1 MGTSGNRVGF
11 KVFSINTTVR
21 NPQRNLE
28 FLEHFQKF
36 NGLVFDNKVKM
47 LYLIELVKNGVY
59 KFSNISN
66 TIKEKLDNDIALN
79 EAEIKEAFENN
90 PQATGFSGRVM
101 TQLRALKDQGFLIF
115 SNDKNPTI
123 TMTNL
128 AFELISRK
136 TIITDI
142 YAKIMIGLH
151 SNNPARTSLL
161 NKSRVFLNTIFVI
174 DLLKNEWNKLGRE
187 AKGIL
192 RHEFK
197 SFVLGMKDC
206 DYKQCVSEILSYRKI
221 YGLEENKDY
230 IEDYLFNKQGLERVT
245 YTTLNDYADEVFRKF
260 EMTGLL
266 VARGV
271 AKYTYYDF
279 SSFEYKKIESLLAEY
294 KDYSCKEFDSA
305 GEYVA
310 FLDNIKL
317 PWIESQAVR
326 KAVIKQKAKNLNV
339 TIKDDEFGNLNSLE
353 NKLNQTFYQQALKSK
368 IEVSQIDTLLNELR
382 ILASGAQEKSSL
394 DNIPEPLR
402 LEYLLALIL
411 GKKYGSK
418 NLESNLIYN
427 ENGEPLSYAPAGK
440 ADLLYENFSF
450 EATMIKNRNQQL
462 NSETTSVARH
472 FYESKK
478 QNALEQRAMLIA
490 PYIHWD
496 VALFF
501 KFCAKEFDSK
511 LAPISISSFIT
522 LIEKSATF
530 SEFSANFDRL
540 FVDKLLRDK
549 TDEYVDSVNFV
560 RNLI

>member
-36 NGLVFDNKVKM
+36 NGLVFDSKVKM

-79 EAEIKEAFENN
+79 ETEIKEAFENN

-174 DLLKNEWNKLGRE
+174 DLLKNEWNKLGKE

-279 SSFEYKKIESLLAEY
+279 SNFEYKKIESLLIEY

-310 FLDNIKL
+310 FLDSIKL

-339 TIKDDEFGNLNSLE
+339 AIKDDEFDNLNNLE

-382 ILASGAQEKSSL
+382 ILATATQEKSSL

-511 LAPISISSFIT
+511 LAPISISSFIE

-549 TDEYVDSVNFV
+549 TDAYVDSVNFA
-560 RNLI
+560 R

>member
-36 NGLVFDNKVKM
+36 NGLVFDSKVKM

-79 EAEIKEAFENN
+79 EVEIKEAFENN

-174 DLLKNEWNKLGRE
+174 DLLKNEWNKLGKE

-279 SSFEYKKIESLLAEY
+279 SSFEYKKIESLLIEY

-305 GEYVA
+305 GEYIA
-310 FLDNIKL
+310 FLDSIKL

-326 KAVIKQKAKNLNV
+326 KAVIKQKAKNLNIA
-339 TIKDDEFGNLNSLE
+339 IKDDEFDNLNNLE

-382 ILASGAQEKSSL
+382 ILATATQEKSSL

-522 LIEKSATF
+522 LVEKSATF

-549 TDEYVDSVNFV
+549 TDEYVDSVNFAK
-560 RNLI
+560 

>member
-36 NGLVFDNKVKM
+36 NGLVFDSKVKM

-174 DLLKNEWNKLGRE
+174 DLLKNEWNKLGKE

-230 IEDYLFNKQGLERVT
+230 IEDYLFSKQGLERVT

-279 SSFEYKKIESLLAEY
+279 SSFEYKKIESLLIEY

-310 FLDNIKL
+310 FLDSIKL

-326 KAVIKQKAKNLNV
+326 KAVIKQKAKNLNIA
-339 TIKDDEFGNLNSLE
+339 IKDDEFDNLNNLE

-411 GKKYGSK
+411 GKKYGST

-472 FYESKK
+472 FYEVKK

-511 LAPISISSFIT
+511 LAPISISSFIE

-549 TDEYVDSVNFV
+549 TDAYVDSVNFAK
-560 RNLI
+560 

>member
-36 NGLVFDNKVKM
+36 NGLVFDSKVKM

-174 DLLKNEWNKLGRE
+174 DLLKNEWNKLGKE

-206 DYKQCVSEILSYRKI
+206 DYKQCVSEILSYRKN

-230 IEDYLFNKQGLERVT
+230 IEDYLFSKQGLERVT

-279 SSFEYKKIESLLAEY
+279 SSFEYKKIESLLIEY
-294 KDYSCKEFDSA
+294 KDYSCKEFDNA
-305 GEYVA
+305 GEYIA
-310 FLDNIKL
+310 FLDSIKL

-339 TIKDDEFGNLNSLE
+339 TIKDDEFDNLNNLE

-530 SEFSANFDRL
+530 REFSENFDRL

-549 TDEYVDSVNFV
+549 TDEYVDSVNFAK
-560 RNLI
+560 

>member
-174 DLLKNEWNKLGRE
+174 DLLKNEWNKLGKE

-230 IEDYLFNKQGLERVT
+230 IEDYLFSKQGLERVT

-279 SSFEYKKIESLLAEY
+279 SSFEYKKIESLLIEY
-294 KDYSCKEFDSA
+294 KDYSCKEFDNA

-339 TIKDDEFGNLNSLE
+339 AIKDDEFDNLNNLE

-511 LAPISISSFIT
+511 LAPISISSFIE
-522 LIEKSATF
+522 LVEKSATF

-549 TDEYVDSVNFV
+549 TDEYVDSVNFM

>member
-161 NKSRVFLNTIFVI
+161 NKLRVFLNTIFVI
-174 DLLKNEWNKLGRE
+174 DLLKNEWNKLGKE

-279 SSFEYKKIESLLAEY
+279 SSFEYKKIESLLIEY
-294 KDYSCKEFDSA
+294 KGYSCKEFDSA
-305 GEYVA
+305 GEYIA
-310 FLDNIKL
+310 FLDSIKL

-339 TIKDDEFGNLNSLE
+339 AIKDDEFDNLNNLE

-472 FYESKK
+472 FYEVKK

-511 LAPISISSFIT
+511 LAPISISSFIE
-522 LIEKSATF
+522 LVEKSATF

-549 TDEYVDSVNFV
+549 TDEYVDSVNFAK
-560 RNLI
+560 

>member
-36 NGLVFDNKVKM
+36 NGLVFDSKVKM

-174 DLLKNEWNKLGRE
+174 DLLKNEWNKLGKE

-279 SSFEYKKIESLLAEY
+279 SSFEYKKIESLLIEY
-294 KDYSCKEFDSA
+294 KGYSCKEFDNA
-305 GEYVA
+305 GEYIA
-310 FLDNIKL
+310 FLDSIKL

-339 TIKDDEFGNLNSLE
+339 AIKDDEFDNLNNLE

-411 GKKYGSK
+411 GKKYGST

-511 LAPISISSFIT
+511 LAPISISSFIE

-549 TDEYVDSVNFV
+549 TDAYVDSVNFAK
-560 RNLI
+560 

>member
-174 DLLKNEWNKLGRE
+174 DLLKNEWNKLGKE

-206 DYKQCVSEILSYRKI
+206 DYRQCVSEILSYRKI

-230 IEDYLFNKQGLERVT
+230 IEDYLFSKQGLERVT

-279 SSFEYKKIESLLAEY
+279 SSFEYKKIESLLIEY

-305 GEYVA
+305 GEYIA

-339 TIKDDEFGNLNSLE
+339 AIKDDEFDNLNNLE

-411 GKKYGSK
+411 GKKYGST

-522 LIEKSATF
+522 LVEKSATF

-549 TDEYVDSVNFV
+549 TDEYVDSVNFAK
-560 RNLI
+560 

>member
-36 NGLVFDNKVKM
+36 NGLVFDSKVKM

-174 DLLKNEWNKLGRE
+174 DLLKNEWNKLGKE

-279 SSFEYKKIESLLAEY
+279 SSFEYKKIESLLIEY

-305 GEYVA
+305 GEYIA
-310 FLDNIKL
+310 FLDSIKL

-339 TIKDDEFGNLNSLE
+339 AIKDDEFGNLNNLE

-368 IEVSQIDTLLNELR
+368 IEISQIDTLLNELR

-511 LAPISISSFIT
+511 LAPISISSFIE

-560 RNLI
+560 SKIV

>member
-36 NGLVFDNKVKM
+36 NGLVFDSKVKM

-174 DLLKNEWNKLGRE
+174 DLLKNEWNKLGKE

-206 DYKQCVSEILSYRKI
+206 DYKQCVSEILSYRKN

-279 SSFEYKKIESLLAEY
+279 SSFEYKKIESLLIEY
-294 KDYSCKEFDSA
+294 KGYSCKEFDSA

-310 FLDNIKL
+310 FLDSIKL

-326 KAVIKQKAKNLNV
+326 KSVIKQKAKNLNIA
-339 TIKDDEFGNLNSLE
+339 IKDDEFDNLNNLE

-411 GKKYGSK
+411 GKKYGST

-440 ADLLYENFSF
+440 EDLLYENFSF

-462 NSETTSVARH
+462 NSETTSIARH
-472 FYESKK
+472 FYEVKK

-522 LIEKSATF
+522 LVEKSATF

-560 RNLI
+560 SKIV